1 MKKNWRVLEML
12 NELNLTIGQT
22 AILIVISLLILMW
35 LIASKQTIDFVQ
47 DFNKACD
54 DNEKACADLIKANE
68 ELRQTVIAS
77 RQGAYLQI
85 EHH

>member
-1 MKKNWRVLEML
+1 ML
-12 NELNLTIGQT
+12 NELNLTLGQT
-22 AILIVISLLILMW
+22 AILIVISSLILMW
-35 LIASKQTIDFVQ
+35 LVASKQTIDFVH

-68 ELRQTVIAS
+68 ELKRTIIAS

>member
-1 MKKNWRVLEML
+1 ML

-22 AILIVISLLILMW
+22 AILIVISSLILMW

-68 ELRQTVIAS
+68 ELRQTIIAS

>member
-1 MKKNWRVLEML
+1 MQ
-12 NELNLTIGQT
+12 ELNLTPSQTVIFFVIGVV
-22 AILIVISLLILMW
+22 ILLVMIS
-35 LIASKQTIDFVQ
+35 SKQSLDFVQ

-54 DNEKACADLIKANE
+54 DNEKACADLIKASE
-68 ELRQTVIAS
+68 ELKQTIVAS

>member
-1 MKKNWRVLEML
+1 ML
-12 NELNLTIGQT
+12 NELNLTLGQT
-22 AILIVISLLILMW
+22 AILIVISSLILMW

-68 ELRQTVIAS
+68 ELRQTIIAS
-77 RQGAYLQI
+77 RYGATMQI

>member
-1 MKKNWRVLEML
+1 ML
-12 NELNLTIGQT
+12 NELNLTLGQT
-22 AILIVISLLILMW
+22 AILIVISSLILMW

-47 DFNKACD
+47 DFNKAYN

-68 ELRQTVIAS
+68 ELRQTIIAS

>member
-1 MKKNWRVLEML
+1 MI
-12 NELNLTIGQT
+12 NELNLTPSQT
-22 AILIVISLLILMW
+22 AIFFIISAVILLVMIL
-35 LIASKQTIDFVQ
+35 SKQTIDFVQ

-68 ELRQTVIAS
+68 ELRQTIIAS

>member
-1 MKKNWRVLEML
+1 MQ
-12 NELNLTIGQT
+12 ELNLTPSQTVIFFIIGVV
-22 AILIVISLLILMW
+22 ILLVMIL
-35 LIASKQTIDFVQ
+35 SKQSLDFLQ

-54 DNEKACADLIKANE
+54 DNEKACADLIKASE
-68 ELRQTVIAS
+68 ELKQTIVAS

>member
-1 MKKNWRVLEML
+1 MI
-12 NELNLTIGQT
+12 NELNLTPSQT
-22 AILIVISLLILMW
+22 VIFFVISAVILLVMIL
-35 LIASKQTIDFVQ
+35 SKQTIDFVQ
-47 DFNKACD
+47 DFNKAYN

-68 ELRQTVIAS
+68 ELKQTIIAS

>member
-1 MKKNWRVLEML
+1 MI
-12 NELNLTIGQT
+12 NELNLTPSQT
-22 AILIVISLLILMW
+22 AILIVISSLILLVMI
-35 LIASKQTIDFVQ
+35 LSEQTIDFVQ

-68 ELRQTVIAS
+68 ELKQTVIAS

>member
-1 MKKNWRVLEML
+1 MI
-12 NELNLTIGQT
+12 NELNLTPSQT
-22 AILIVISLLILMW
+22 AIFFVISAVILLVMIL
-35 LIASKQTIDFVQ
+35 SKQTIDFVQ

-68 ELRQTVIAS
+68 ELKQTIIAS

>member
-1 MKKNWRVLEML
+1 MQ
-12 NELNLTIGQT
+12 ELNLTPSQT
-22 AILIVISLLILMW
+22 AIFFVISAVILLVMIL
-35 LIASKQTIDFVQ
+35 SKQTIDFVQ

-68 ELRQTVIAS
+68 ELRQTIIAS

>member
-1 MKKNWRVLEML
+1 ML
-12 NELNLTIGQT
+12 NELNLTLGQT
-22 AILIVISLLILMW
+22 AILIVISSLILMW

-47 DFNKACD
+47 DFNKACA

>member
-1 MKKNWRVLEML
+1 MKKNWRILEML

-22 AILIVISLLILMW
+22 AILIVISSLILMW

>member
-1 MKKNWRVLEML
+1 ML
-12 NELNLTIGQT
+12 NELNLTLGQT
-22 AILIVISLLILMW
+22 AILIVISSLILMW

-54 DNEKACADLIKANE
+54 DNEKACADNEKACADLIKANE
-68 ELRQTVIAS
+68 ELRQTIIAS
-77 RQGAYLQI
+77 RYGATMQI

>member
-1 MKKNWRVLEML
+1 MI
-12 NELNLTIGQT
+12 NELNLTPSQAVIFFIIS
-22 AILIVISLLILMW
+22 AVILLVMIL
-35 LIASKQTIDFVQ
+35 SKQTIDFVQ

-68 ELRQTVIAS
+68 ELRQTIIAS
-77 RQGAYLQI
+77 RYGATMQI

>member
-1 MKKNWRVLEML
+1 MQ
-12 NELNLTIGQT
+12 ELNLTPSQT
-22 AILIVISLLILMW
+22 AIFFVISAVILLVMIL
-35 LIASKQTIDFVQ
+35 SKQTLDFVQ

-68 ELRQTVIAS
+68 ELRQTIIAS

>member
-1 MKKNWRVLEML
+1 MI
-12 NELNLTIGQT
+12 NELNLTPSQT
-22 AILIVISLLILMW
+22 AIFFVVSAVILLVMIL
-35 LIASKQTIDFVQ
+35 SKQTIDFVQ

-68 ELRQTVIAS
+68 ELRQTIIAS
-77 RQGAYLQI
+77 RQGSYLQI

>member
-12 NELNLTIGQT
+12 NELNLTLGQT

>member
-1 MKKNWRVLEML
+1 MQ
-12 NELNLTIGQT
+12 ELNLTPSQT
-22 AILIVISLLILMW
+22 VIFFIISAVILLVMIL
-35 LIASKQTIDFVQ
+35 SKQSLDFVQ

-54 DNEKACADLIKANE
+54 DNEKACADLIKASE
-68 ELRQTVIAS
+68 ELKQTIVAS

>member
-1 MKKNWRVLEML
+1 M
-12 NELNLTIGQT
+12 
-22 AILIVISLLILMW
+22 IL
-35 LIASKQTIDFVQ
+35 SKQTIDFVQ

-68 ELRQTVIAS
+68 ELRQTIIAS
-77 RQGAYLQI
+77 RYGATMQI

>member
-1 MKKNWRVLEML
+1 MVM
-12 NELNLTIGQT
+12 
-22 AILIVISLLILMW
+22 ILSE
-35 LIASKQTIDFVQ
+35 QTIDFVQ

-68 ELRQTVIAS
+68 ELKQTVIAS

>member
-1 MKKNWRVLEML
+1 M
-12 NELNLTIGQT
+12 
-22 AILIVISLLILMW
+22 IL
-35 LIASKQTIDFVQ
+35 SKQTIDFVQ
-47 DFNKACD
+47 DFNKTCD

-68 ELRQTVIAS
+68 ELRQTIIAS

>member
-1 MKKNWRVLEML
+1 MQ
-12 NELNLTIGQT
+12 ELNLTPSQT
-22 AILIVISLLILMW
+22 VIFFIISTVILLVMIL
-35 LIASKQTIDFVQ
+35 SKQTLDFVQ

-54 DNEKACADLIKANE
+54 DNEKACADLIKASE
-68 ELRQTVIAS
+68 ELKQTIVAS

>member
-1 MKKNWRVLEML
+1 MQ
-12 NELNLTIGQT
+12 ELNLTIGQT
-22 AILIVISLLILMW
+22 AILIVISSLILMW
-35 LIASKQTIDFVQ
+35 LILSKQTIDFAQ

-68 ELRQTVIAS
+68 ELRQTIIAS

>member
-1 MKKNWRVLEML
+1 MI
-12 NELNLTIGQT
+12 NELNLTPSQT
-22 AILIVISLLILMW
+22 AIFFIISAVILLVMIL
-35 LIASKQTIDFVQ
+35 SKQALDFVQ

-68 ELRQTVIAS
+68 ELRQTIIAS
-77 RQGAYLQI
+77 RYGATMQI

>member
-1 MKKNWRVLEML
+1 MI
-12 NELNLTIGQT
+12 NELNLTPSQT
-22 AILIVISLLILMW
+22 AIFFIISAVILLVMIL
-35 LIASKQTIDFVQ
+35 SKQTLDFVQ

-68 ELRQTVIAS
+68 ELRQTIIAS

>member
-1 MKKNWRVLEML
+1 MQ
-12 NELNLTIGQT
+12 ELNLTPSQT
-22 AILIVISLLILMW
+22 AIFFVISAVILLVMIL
-35 LIASKQTIDFVQ
+35 SKQTIDFVQ

-68 ELRQTVIAS
+68 ELRQTIIAS
-77 RQGAYLQI
+77 RYGATMQI

>member
-1 MKKNWRVLEML
+1 V
-12 NELNLTIGQT
+12 IFFIIS
-22 AILIVISLLILMW
+22 AVILLVMIL
-35 LIASKQTIDFVQ
+35 SKQSLDFVQ

-54 DNEKACADLIKANE
+54 DNEKACADLIKASE
-68 ELRQTVIAS
+68 ELKQTIVAS

>member
-1 MKKNWRVLEML
+1 MI
-12 NELNLTIGQT
+12 NELNLTPSQT
-22 AILIVISLLILMW
+22 AIFFIISAVILLVMIL
-35 LIASKQTIDFVQ
+35 SKQTIDFVQ

-68 ELRQTVIAS
+68 ELKQTIIAS
-77 RQGAYLQI
+77 RKGSYLQI